1 MEIHHPEKMKQ
12 KRKKGERSF
21 VPHTIQGT
29 ILMAFTIISFVLLM
43 ILGLVLYQLFARRM
57 RTSSVESTEQIVQQS
72 VTNLE
77 DYLAN
82 MRRISDAVY
91 YNVIK
96 NADLSTDSID
106 REMDLIYE
114 AHLEHLV
121 SMALFTADGRLISAS
136 PIATTKENLD
146 VTTQSWFTEA
156 LRKTDNLHFST
167 PHVENLFLDPACRYR
182 WVISLSRAVEIYENG
197 TPTMGVLLVDM
208 NYSTIERMME
218 RINQDSSGQ
227 YIYLTDSSG
236 SLIYHPKQ
244 MQINYG
250 ILTENNINEAHYQ
263 DGHHQ
268 ELYLGARRQV
278 LLNSVSYTGWKMI
291 AVIPASAY
299 GVDAASLR
307 FVVILL
313 VSISLLVMIFV
324 NQIVSRQ
331 ISLPLN
337 RLNRSIKRMEGGDV
351 VPEDIYVGGSEE
363 VEHLGRT
370 LRSSMT
376 RINQLMDDI
385 VIEQEEKRKSE
396 MDALQSQINPHFLY
410 NTLDSIVWMIEG
422 EHNKDAVFMVTQL
435 ASLFRI
441 SLSRGKNIIP
451 IAQELRHAENYMNI
465 QKVRYKNNFSVVFDI
480 DEKIRDYLSVKLII
494 QPILE
499 NAIYYGVGDMDPDD
513 DAEIRIRGW
522 LVPDGEVT
530 EGEACM
536 NTDEAAP
543 GAVSMTAAGEARQ
556 PDPAEANAGGRAH
569 RQMIQAMSVGDIY
582 IAVSDNGYGMPPEVC
597 ENLLKDDEESRKRVP
612 KHGSG
617 VGLVNV
623 HNRIRIRF
631 GEQYG
636 LMAVSEPD
644 EGTTITIHL
653 PAIPD
658 TPENQ
663 KLLESGHYR
672 TAASDRKTSDMKT
685 ARAASVDPQDAAA
698 TRSDVKRSDVK
709 CSDVKRSDVK
719 CSDVKRS
726 DVKRSDVK
734 RSDVERSNVK
744 RSDMADARVDDADR
758 TEGGNQHV

>member
-1 MEIHHPEKMKQ
+1 MEKQHPAETKQ
-12 KRKKGERSF
+12 NRKKGKRSYL
-21 VPHTIQGT
+21 PHTIQGT

-72 VTNLE
+72 VINLE

-167 PHVENLFLDPACRYR
+167 PHVENLFLDPAYRYR

-208 NYSTIERMME
+208 NYSTIDRMME

-422 EHNKDAVFMVTQL
+422 EHNRDAVFMVTQL

-480 DEKIRDYLSVKLII
+480 DENIRNYLSVKLII

-513 DAEIRIRGW
+513 GAEIRIRGW
-522 LVPDGEVT
+522 LIPDAEKEKAGE
-530 EGEACM
+530 G
-536 NTDEAAP
+536 DEAH
-543 GAVSMTAAGEARQ
+543 GQTYDAASGPVAARTARQ
-556 PDPAEANAGGRAH
+556 PDPAEANAGDRAH

-597 ENLLKDDEESRKRVP
+597 ENLLKDDEESRQRVP

-631 GEQYG
+631 GAQYG
-636 LMAVSEPD
+636 LMAASEPD

-672 TAASDRKTSDMKT
+672 TAVLDRKTVDMKT
-685 ARAASVDPQDAAA
+685 ESAGNVDTEDAAA
-698 TRSDVKRSDVK
+698 TRSDVQRSDIADVLVK
-709 CSDVKRSDVK
+709 
-719 CSDVKRS
+719 
-726 DVKRSDVK
+726 
-734 RSDVERSNVK
+734 
-744 RSDMADARVDDADR
+744 DAGR

>member
-1 MEIHHPEKMKQ
+1 MEKQHPAETKQ
-12 KRKKGERSF
+12 NRKKGKRSYL
-21 VPHTIQGT
+21 PHTIQGT

-72 VTNLE
+72 VINLE

-121 SMALFTADGRLISAS
+121 SMALFTADGRLISSS

-167 PHVENLFLDPACRYR
+167 PHVENLFLDPAYRYR

-208 NYSTIERMME
+208 NYSTIDRMME

-268 ELYLGARRQV
+268 ELYLGTRRQV

-451 IAQELRHAENYMNI
+451 LAQELKHAENYMNI

-480 DEKIRDYLSVKLII
+480 DENIRDYLSVKLII

-513 DAEIRIRGW
+513 GAEIRIRGW
-522 LVPDGEVT
+522 LIPDTENEKSGE
-530 EGEACM
+530 G
-536 NTDEAAP
+536 DAAHGQTYDVASGP
-543 GAVSMTAAGEARQ
+543 VAARTARQ
-556 PDPAEANAGGRAH
+556 PDPTEANAGDRAH

-597 ENLLKDDEESRKRVP
+597 ENLLKDDEESRQRVP

-631 GEQYG
+631 GAQYG
-636 LMAVSEPD
+636 LMAASEPD

-672 TAASDRKTSDMKT
+672 TAVSDRKTADVKT
-685 ARAASVDPQDAAA
+685 ASAGNADTEDAAA
-698 TRSDVKRSDVK
+698 TRSDVQSSDIT
-709 CSDVKRSDVK
+709 DVL
-719 CSDVKRS
+719 
-726 DVKRSDVK
+726 
-734 RSDVERSNVK
+734 VE
-744 RSDMADARVDDADR
+744 DAGR
-758 TEGGNQHV
+758 TEGGKQHA

>member
-1 MEIHHPEKMKQ
+1 MEKQHPAETKQ
-12 KRKKGERSF
+12 NRKKGKQSDL
-21 VPHTIQGT
+21 PHTIQGT

-72 VTNLE
+72 VINLE

-167 PHVENLFLDPACRYR
+167 PHVENLFLDPAYRYR

-208 NYSTIERMME
+208 NYSTIDRMME

-422 EHNKDAVFMVTQL
+422 EHNRDAVFMVTQL

-451 IAQELRHAENYMNI
+451 LAQELKHAENYMNI

-480 DEKIRDYLSVKLII
+480 DENIRDYLSVKLII

-513 DAEIRIRGW
+513 GAEIRIRGW
-522 LVPDGEVT
+522 LIPDTEKEKAGEGGAAH
-530 EGEACM
+530 GE
-536 NTDEAAP
+536 TYDAAP
-543 GAVSMTAAGEARQ
+543 GQVAARTARQ
-556 PDPAEANAGGRAH
+556 PDPAEANAGDRAH

-597 ENLLKDDEESRKRVP
+597 ENLLKDDEESRQRVP

-631 GEQYG
+631 GAQYG
-636 LMAVSEPD
+636 LMAASEPD

-672 TAASDRKTSDMKT
+672 TAVSDRKTVDVKT
-685 ARAASVDPQDAAA
+685 ASAGNADTEDAAA
-698 TRSDVKRSDVK
+698 TRSDVQRSDIT
-709 CSDVKRSDVK
+709 DVLA
-719 CSDVKRS
+719 
-726 DVKRSDVK
+726 
-734 RSDVERSNVK
+734 E
-744 RSDMADARVDDADR
+744 DAGR

>member
-1 MEIHHPEKMKQ
+1 MEKQHPAETKQ
-12 KRKKGERSF
+12 NRKKGKRSYL
-21 VPHTIQGT
+21 PHTIQGT

-72 VTNLE
+72 VINLE

-121 SMALFTADGRLISAS
+121 SMALFTADGRLISSS

-167 PHVENLFLDPACRYR
+167 PHVENLFLDPAYRYR

-208 NYSTIERMME
+208 NYSTIDRMME

-268 ELYLGARRQV
+268 ELYLGTRRQV

-307 FVVILL
+307 YVVILL

-451 IAQELRHAENYMNI
+451 LAQELKHAENYMNI

-480 DEKIRDYLSVKLII
+480 DENIRDYLSVKLII

-513 DAEIRIRGW
+513 GAEIRIRGW
-522 LVPDGEVT
+522 LIPDTENEKSGE
-530 EGEACM
+530 G
-536 NTDEAAP
+536 DAAH
-543 GAVSMTAAGEARQ
+543 GQTYDAASGPVAARTARQ
-556 PDPAEANAGGRAH
+556 PDPTEANAGDRAH

-597 ENLLKDDEESRKRVP
+597 ENLLKDDEESRQRVP

-631 GEQYG
+631 GAQYG
-636 LMAVSEPD
+636 LMAASEPD

-672 TAASDRKTSDMKT
+672 TAVSDRKTADVKT
-685 ARAASVDPQDAAA
+685 ASAGNADTEDAAA
-698 TRSDVKRSDVK
+698 TRSDVQSSDIT
-709 CSDVKRSDVK
+709 DVL
-719 CSDVKRS
+719 
-726 DVKRSDVK
+726 
-734 RSDVERSNVK
+734 VE
-744 RSDMADARVDDADR
+744 DAGR
-758 TEGGNQHV
+758 TEGGKQHA

>member
-1 MEIHHPEKMKQ
+1 MEKQHPAETKQ
-12 KRKKGERSF
+12 NRKKGKRSYL
-21 VPHTIQGT
+21 PHTIQGT

-72 VTNLE
+72 VINLE

-121 SMALFTADGRLISAS
+121 SMALFTADGRLISSS

-167 PHVENLFLDPACRYR
+167 PHVENLFLDPAYRYR

-208 NYSTIERMME
+208 NYSTIDRMME

-268 ELYLGARRQV
+268 ELYLGTRRQV

-451 IAQELRHAENYMNI
+451 LAQELKHAENYMNI

-480 DEKIRDYLSVKLII
+480 DENIRDYLSVKLII

-513 DAEIRIRGW
+513 GAEIRIRGW
-522 LVPDGEVT
+522 LIPDTENEKSGE
-530 EGEACM
+530 G
-536 NTDEAAP
+536 DAAH
-543 GAVSMTAAGEARQ
+543 GQTYDAASGPVAARTARQ
-556 PDPAEANAGGRAH
+556 PDPTEANAGDRAH

-597 ENLLKDDEESRKRVP
+597 ENLLKDDEESRQRVP

-631 GEQYG
+631 GAQYG
-636 LMAVSEPD
+636 LMAASEPD

-672 TAASDRKTSDMKT
+672 TAVSDRKTADVKT
-685 ARAASVDPQDAAA
+685 ASAGNADTEDAAA
-698 TRSDVKRSDVK
+698 TRSDVQSSDIT
-709 CSDVKRSDVK
+709 DVL
-719 CSDVKRS
+719 
-726 DVKRSDVK
+726 
-734 RSDVERSNVK
+734 VE
-744 RSDMADARVDDADR
+744 DAGR
-758 TEGGNQHV
+758 TEGGKQHA

>member
-1 MEIHHPEKMKQ
+1 MEKQHPAETKQ
-12 KRKKGERSF
+12 NRKKGKRSYL
-21 VPHTIQGT
+21 PHTIQGT

-72 VTNLE
+72 VINLE

-121 SMALFTADGRLISAS
+121 SMALFTADGRLISSS
-136 PIATTKENLD
+136 PIATTKEKLD

-167 PHVENLFLDPACRYR
+167 PHVENLFLDPAYRYR

-208 NYSTIERMME
+208 NYSTIDRMME

-268 ELYLGARRQV
+268 ELYLGTRRQV

-451 IAQELRHAENYMNI
+451 LAQELKHAENYMNI

-480 DEKIRDYLSVKLII
+480 DENIRDYLSVKLII

-513 DAEIRIRGW
+513 GAEIRIRGW
-522 LVPDGEVT
+522 LIPDTENEKSGE
-530 EGEACM
+530 G
-536 NTDEAAP
+536 DAAH
-543 GAVSMTAAGEARQ
+543 GQTYDAASGPVAARTARQ
-556 PDPAEANAGGRAH
+556 PDPTEANAGDRAH

-597 ENLLKDDEESRKRVP
+597 ENLLKDDEESRQRVP

-631 GEQYG
+631 GAQYG
-636 LMAVSEPD
+636 LMAASEPD

-672 TAASDRKTSDMKT
+672 TAVSDRKTADVKT
-685 ARAASVDPQDAAA
+685 ASAGNADTEDAAA
-698 TRSDVKRSDVK
+698 TRSDVQSSDIT
-709 CSDVKRSDVK
+709 DVL
-719 CSDVKRS
+719 
-726 DVKRSDVK
+726 
-734 RSDVERSNVK
+734 VE
-744 RSDMADARVDDADR
+744 DAGR
-758 TEGGNQHV
+758 TEGGKQHA

>member
-1 MEIHHPEKMKQ
+1 MEKQHPAETKQ
-12 KRKKGERSF
+12 NRKKGKRSYL
-21 VPHTIQGT
+21 PHTIQGT

-72 VTNLE
+72 VINLE

-96 NADLSTDSID
+96 NADISTDSID

-167 PHVENLFLDPACRYR
+167 PHVENLFLDPAYRYR

-208 NYSTIERMME
+208 NYSTIDRMME

-422 EHNKDAVFMVTQL
+422 EHNRDAVFMVTQL

-451 IAQELRHAENYMNI
+451 LAQELKHAENYMNI

-480 DEKIRDYLSVKLII
+480 DENIRDYLSVKLII

-513 DAEIRIRGW
+513 GAEIRIRGW
-522 LVPDGEVT
+522 LIPDT
-530 EGEACM
+530 ENEK
-536 NTDEAAP
+536 
-543 GAVSMTAAGEARQ
+543 AGEGGAAHGQTYDAASGPVAARTARQ
-556 PDPAEANAGGRAH
+556 PDQAEANAGDRAH

-597 ENLLKDDEESRKRVP
+597 ENLLKDDEESRQRVP

-631 GEQYG
+631 GAQYG
-636 LMAVSEPD
+636 LMAASEPD

-672 TAASDRKTSDMKT
+672 TAVSDRKTEDMKT
-685 ARAASVDPQDAAA
+685 ASAGNADTEDATA
-698 TRSDVKRSDVK
+698 TRSDVQRSDLADVLVK
-709 CSDVKRSDVK
+709 
-719 CSDVKRS
+719 
-726 DVKRSDVK
+726 
-734 RSDVERSNVK
+734 
-744 RSDMADARVDDADR
+744 DAGR

>member
-1 MEIHHPEKMKQ
+1 MEIHHPEETKQ
-12 KRKKGERSF
+12 KRKKGKRSYL
-21 VPHTIQGT
+21 PHTIQGT

-72 VTNLE
+72 VINLE

-167 PHVENLFLDPACRYR
+167 PHVENLFLDPAYRYR

-208 NYSTIERMME
+208 NYSTIDRMME

-299 GVDAASLR
+299 GVDASSLR

-376 RINQLMDDI
+376 RINQLMEDI
-385 VIEQEEKRKSE
+385 VVEQEEKRKSE

-451 IAQELRHAENYMNI
+451 LAQELKHAENYMNI

-480 DEKIRDYLSVKLII
+480 DENIRDYLSVKLII

-522 LVPDGEVT
+522 LIPDTEKEKTGE
-530 EGEACM
+530 GG
-536 NTDEAAP
+536 AAH
-543 GAVSMTAAGEARQ
+543 GQTY
-556 PDPAEANAGGRAH
+556 DPAEANAGDRAH

-631 GEQYG
+631 GAQYG
-636 LMAVSEPD
+636 LMAASEPD

-663 KLLESGHYR
+663 KLLESGHY
-672 TAASDRKTSDMKT
+672 TAASADRKASDATASDGMDTSVKD
-685 ARAASVDPQDAAA
+685 
-698 TRSDVKRSDVK
+698 SDRK
-709 CSDVKRSDVK
+709 
-719 CSDVKRS
+719 
-726 DVKRSDVK
+726 
-734 RSDVERSNVK
+734 
-744 RSDMADARVDDADR
+744 
-758 TEGGNQHV
+758 EGGHQHV

>member
-1 MEIHHPEKMKQ
+1 MEKQHPAETKQ
-12 KRKKGERSF
+12 NRKKGKRSYL
-21 VPHTIQGT
+21 PHTIQGT

-72 VTNLE
+72 VINLE

-121 SMALFTADGRLISAS
+121 SMALFTADGRLISSS

-167 PHVENLFLDPACRYR
+167 PHVENLFLDPAYRYR

-208 NYSTIERMME
+208 NYSTIDRMME

-268 ELYLGARRQV
+268 ELYLGTRRQV

-451 IAQELRHAENYMNI
+451 LAQELKHAENYMNI

-480 DEKIRDYLSVKLII
+480 DENIRDYLSVKLII

-513 DAEIRIRGW
+513 GAEIRIRGW
-522 LVPDGEVT
+522 LIPDTENEKSGE
-530 EGEACM
+530 G
-536 NTDEAAP
+536 DAAH
-543 GAVSMTAAGEARQ
+543 GQTYDAASGPVAARTARQ
-556 PDPAEANAGGRAH
+556 PDPAEANAGDRAH

-597 ENLLKDDEESRKRVP
+597 ENLLKDDEESRQRVP

-631 GEQYG
+631 GAQYG
-636 LMAVSEPD
+636 LMAASEPD

-672 TAASDRKTSDMKT
+672 TAVSDRKTADVKT
-685 ARAASVDPQDAAA
+685 ASAGNADTEDAAA
-698 TRSDVKRSDVK
+698 TRSDVQSSDIT
-709 CSDVKRSDVK
+709 DVL
-719 CSDVKRS
+719 
-726 DVKRSDVK
+726 
-734 RSDVERSNVK
+734 VE
-744 RSDMADARVDDADR
+744 DAGR
-758 TEGGNQHV
+758 TEGGKQHA

>member
-1 MEIHHPEKMKQ
+1 MEKQHPVETKQ
-12 KRKKGERSF
+12 NRKKGKRSYL
-21 VPHTIQGT
+21 PHTIQGT

-72 VTNLE
+72 VINLE

-167 PHVENLFLDPACRYR
+167 PHVENLFLDPAYRYR

-208 NYSTIERMME
+208 NYSTIDRMME

-451 IAQELRHAENYMNI
+451 LAQELKHAENYMNI

-480 DEKIRDYLSVKLII
+480 DENIRDYLSVKLII

-513 DAEIRIRGW
+513 GAEIRIRGW
-522 LVPDGEVT
+522 LIPDTENEKSGE
-530 EGEACM
+530 GG
-536 NTDEAAP
+536 AAH
-543 GAVSMTAAGEARQ
+543 GQTYDTASGPVAALTARQ
-556 PDPAEANAGGRAH
+556 PDPAEANAGDRAH

-597 ENLLKDDEESRKRVP
+597 ENLLKDDEESRQRVP

-631 GEQYG
+631 GAQYG
-636 LMAVSEPD
+636 LMAASEPD

-672 TAASDRKTSDMKT
+672 TAVSDRKIVDVKT
-685 ARAASVDPQDAAA
+685 ASAGNADTEDAAA
-698 TRSDVKRSDVK
+698 TRSDEQSSDIA
-709 CSDVKRSDVK
+709 DVL
-719 CSDVKRS
+719 
-726 DVKRSDVK
+726 
-734 RSDVERSNVK
+734 VE
-744 RSDMADARVDDADR
+744 DAGR
-758 TEGGNQHV
+758 TEGGKQHA

>member
-1 MEIHHPEKMKQ
+1 MK
-12 KRKKGERSF
+12 KIRKQAKRSF
-21 VPHTIQGT
+21 LPHTIQGT

-72 VTNLE
+72 VINLE

-167 PHVENLFLDPACRYR
+167 PHVENLFLDPAYRYR

-208 NYSTIERMME
+208 NYSTIDRMME

-299 GVDAASLR
+299 GVDASSLR

-376 RINQLMDDI
+376 RINQLMEDI
-385 VIEQEEKRKSE
+385 VVEQEEKRKSE

-451 IAQELRHAENYMNI
+451 LAQELKHAENYMNI

-480 DEKIRDYLSVKLII
+480 DENIRDYLSVKLII

-522 LVPDGEVT
+522 LIPDGAAEKGT
-530 EGEACM
+530 
-536 NTDEAAP
+536 AAP
-543 GAVSMTAAGEARQ
+543 AVVAEHAQPEAVRTADSGKDWRPE
-556 PDPAEANAGGRAH
+556 PAEANAGGRAH

-631 GEQYG
+631 GAQYG
-636 LMAVSEPD
+636 LMAASEPD

-663 KLLESGHYR
+663 KLLESGHY
-672 TAASDRKTSDMKT
+672 TAAASESQASDK
-685 ARAASVDPQDAAA
+685 Q
-698 TRSDVKRSDVK
+698 
-709 CSDVKRSDVK
+709 
-719 CSDVKRS
+719 
-726 DVKRSDVK
+726 
-734 RSDVERSNVK
+734 
-744 RSDMADARVDDADR
+744 DADR
-758 TEGGNQHV
+758 KNAGRSDSDSGESSVKGADEKEGGNQHV

>member
-1 MEIHHPEKMKQ
+1 MEKQHPAETKQ
-12 KRKKGERSF
+12 NRKKGKRSYL
-21 VPHTIQGT
+21 PHTIQGT

-72 VTNLE
+72 VINLE

-167 PHVENLFLDPACRYR
+167 PHVENLFLDPAYRYR

-208 NYSTIERMME
+208 NYSTIDRMME

-422 EHNKDAVFMVTQL
+422 EHNRDAVFMVTQL

-480 DEKIRDYLSVKLII
+480 DENIRDYLSVKLII

-513 DAEIRIRGW
+513 GAEIRIRGW
-522 LVPDGEVT
+522 LISDT
-530 EGEACM
+530 EKEK
-536 NTDEAAP
+536 
-543 GAVSMTAAGEARQ
+543 AGEGGAAHGQTYDAASGPVAARTARQ
-556 PDPAEANAGGRAH
+556 PDPAEANAGDRAH
-569 RQMIQAMSVGDIY
+569 RQRIQAMSVGDIY

-597 ENLLKDDEESRKRVP
+597 ENLLKDDEESRQRVP

-631 GEQYG
+631 GAQYG
-636 LMAVSEPD
+636 LMAASEPD

-672 TAASDRKTSDMKT
+672 TAVSDRKTVDMKT
-685 ARAASVDPQDAAA
+685 ESAGNVDTEDAAA
-698 TRSDVKRSDVK
+698 TRSDVQRSDIADVLVK
-709 CSDVKRSDVK
+709 
-719 CSDVKRS
+719 
-726 DVKRSDVK
+726 
-734 RSDVERSNVK
+734 
-744 RSDMADARVDDADR
+744 DAGR

>member
-1 MEIHHPEKMKQ
+1 MEKQHPAETKQ
-12 KRKKGERSF
+12 NRKKGKQSYL
-21 VPHTIQGT
+21 PHTIQGT

-72 VTNLE
+72 VINLE

-167 PHVENLFLDPACRYR
+167 PHVENLFLDPAYRYR

-208 NYSTIERMME
+208 NYSTIDRMME

-451 IAQELRHAENYMNI
+451 LAQELKHAENYMNI

-480 DEKIRDYLSVKLII
+480 DENIRDYLSVKLII

-513 DAEIRIRGW
+513 GAEIRIRGW
-522 LVPDGEVT
+522 LIPNAEREKAGEG
-530 EGEACM
+530 GEAHGQ
-536 NTDEAAP
+536 TYDAASGP
-543 GAVSMTAAGEARQ
+543 VAARTARQ
-556 PDPAEANAGGRAH
+556 PDPAEANAGDRAH

-597 ENLLKDDEESRKRVP
+597 ENLLKDDEESRQRVP

-631 GEQYG
+631 GAQYG
-636 LMAVSEPD
+636 LMAASEPD

-672 TAASDRKTSDMKT
+672 TAVSDRKTEDMKT
-685 ARAASVDPQDAAA
+685 ASAGNADTEDATA
-698 TRSDVKRSDVK
+698 TRSDVQRSDLADVLVK
-709 CSDVKRSDVK
+709 
-719 CSDVKRS
+719 
-726 DVKRSDVK
+726 
-734 RSDVERSNVK
+734 
-744 RSDMADARVDDADR
+744 DAGR

>member
-1 MEIHHPEKMKQ
+1 MEKQHPAETKQ
-12 KRKKGERSF
+12 NRKKGKRSYL
-21 VPHTIQGT
+21 PHTIQGT

-72 VTNLE
+72 VINLE

-167 PHVENLFLDPACRYR
+167 PHVENLFLDPAYRYR

-208 NYSTIERMME
+208 NYSTIDRMME

-268 ELYLGARRQV
+268 ELYLGTRRQV

-396 MDALQSQINPHFLY
+396 MDALQSQINPHFLD

-422 EHNKDAVFMVTQL
+422 EHNRDAVFMVTQL

-451 IAQELRHAENYMNI
+451 LAQELKHAENYMNI

-480 DEKIRDYLSVKLII
+480 DENIRDYLSVKLII

-513 DAEIRIRGW
+513 GAEIRIRGW
-522 LVPDGEVT
+522 MIPDTENEKSGE
-530 EGEACM
+530 G
-536 NTDEAAP
+536 DAAH
-543 GAVSMTAAGEARQ
+543 GQTYDAASGPVAARTARQ
-556 PDPAEANAGGRAH
+556 PDPAEANAGDRAH

-597 ENLLKDDEESRKRVP
+597 ENLLKDDEESRQRVP

-631 GEQYG
+631 GAQYG
-636 LMAVSEPD
+636 LMAASEPD

-672 TAASDRKTSDMKT
+672 TAVSDRKTADVKT
-685 ARAASVDPQDAAA
+685 ASAGNADTEDAAA
-698 TRSDVKRSDVK
+698 TRSDVQSSDIT
-709 CSDVKRSDVK
+709 DVL
-719 CSDVKRS
+719 
-726 DVKRSDVK
+726 
-734 RSDVERSNVK
+734 VE
-744 RSDMADARVDDADR
+744 DAGR
-758 TEGGNQHV
+758 TEGGKQHA

>member
-1 MEIHHPEKMKQ
+1 MEKQHPAETKQ
-12 KRKKGERSF
+12 NRKKGKRSYL
-21 VPHTIQGT
+21 PHTIQGT

-72 VTNLE
+72 VINLE

-121 SMALFTADGRLISAS
+121 SMALFTADGRLISSS

-167 PHVENLFLDPACRYR
+167 PHVENLFLDPAYRYR

-208 NYSTIERMME
+208 NYSTIDRMME

-268 ELYLGARRQV
+268 ELYLGTRRQV

-451 IAQELRHAENYMNI
+451 LAQELKHAENYMNI

-480 DEKIRDYLSVKLII
+480 DENIRDYLSVKLII

-513 DAEIRIRGW
+513 GAEIRIRGW
-522 LVPDGEVT
+522 LIPDTENEKSGE
-530 EGEACM
+530 G
-536 NTDEAAP
+536 DAAH
-543 GAVSMTAAGEARQ
+543 GQTYDAASGPVAARTARQ
-556 PDPAEANAGGRAH
+556 PDPTEANAGDRAH

-597 ENLLKDDEESRKRVP
+597 ENLLKDDEESRQRVP

-631 GEQYG
+631 GAQYG

-672 TAASDRKTSDMKT
+672 TAVSDRKTADVKT
-685 ARAASVDPQDAAA
+685 ASAGNADTEDAAA
-698 TRSDVKRSDVK
+698 TRSDVQSSDIT
-709 CSDVKRSDVK
+709 DVL
-719 CSDVKRS
+719 
-726 DVKRSDVK
+726 
-734 RSDVERSNVK
+734 VE
-744 RSDMADARVDDADR
+744 DAGR
-758 TEGGNQHV
+758 TEGGKQHA

>member
-1 MEIHHPEKMKQ
+1 MEIHHPEETKQ
-12 KRKKGERSF
+12 KRKKAKRSF
-21 VPHTIQGT
+21 LPHTIQGT

-72 VTNLE
+72 VVNLE

-136 PIATTKENLD
+136 PIATLKENLD

-208 NYSTIERMME
+208 NYSTIDRMME

-250 ILTENNINEAHYQ
+250 ILTENNIIEAHYQ

-299 GVDAASLR
+299 GVDGESLR

-313 VSISLLVMIFV
+313 VSIALLVMIFV

-351 VPEDIYVGGSEE
+351 VPADIYVGGSEE

-385 VIEQEEKRKSE
+385 VVEQEEKRKSE

-480 DEKIRDYLSVKLII
+480 DENIRDYLSVKLII

-522 LVPDGEVT
+522 LI
-530 EGEACM
+530 
-536 NTDEAAP
+536 
-543 GAVSMTAAGEARQ
+543 
-556 PDPAEANAGGRAH
+556 PAEANAGGRAH

-631 GEQYG
+631 GAQYG

-663 KLLESGHYR
+663 KLLESGHY
-672 TAASDRKTSDMKT
+672 M
-685 ARAASVDPQDAAA
+685 AASVEGKA
-698 TRSDVKRSDVK
+698 SDVKQADMKHADSMDAGRKYTDRKVSDATAPNGMDTSVK
-709 CSDVKRSDVK
+709 DSDR
-719 CSDVKRS
+719 R
-726 DVKRSDVK
+726 
-734 RSDVERSNVK
+734 
-744 RSDMADARVDDADR
+744 
-758 TEGGNQHV
+758 EGGNQHV

>member
-1 MEIHHPEKMKQ
+1 MEKQHPAETKEN
-12 KRKKGERSF
+12 RKKGKQSYL
-21 VPHTIQGT
+21 PHTIQGT

-72 VTNLE
+72 VINLE

-167 PHVENLFLDPACRYR
+167 PHVENLFLDPAYRYR

-208 NYSTIERMME
+208 NYSTIDRMME

-422 EHNKDAVFMVTQL
+422 EHNRDAVFMVTQL

-451 IAQELRHAENYMNI
+451 LAQELKHAENYMNI

-480 DEKIRDYLSVKLII
+480 DENIRDYLSVKLII

-513 DAEIRIRGW
+513 GAEIRIRGW
-522 LVPDGEVT
+522 LIPDTEKEKAGEGGAAH
-530 EGEACM
+530 GE
-536 NTDEAAP
+536 TYDAAP
-543 GAVSMTAAGEARQ
+543 GQVAARTARQ
-556 PDPAEANAGGRAH
+556 PDPAEANAGDRAH

-597 ENLLKDDEESRKRVP
+597 ENLLKDDEESRQRVP

-631 GEQYG
+631 GAQYG
-636 LMAVSEPD
+636 LMAASEPD

-672 TAASDRKTSDMKT
+672 NAASDRKASEMKT
-685 ARAASVDPQDAAA
+685 ASAGRADPEDAAA
-698 TRSDVKRSDVK
+698 TRSDVQRSDIA
-709 CSDVKRSDVK
+709 DVL
-719 CSDVKRS
+719 
-726 DVKRSDVK
+726 
-734 RSDVERSNVK
+734 VE
-744 RSDMADARVDDADR
+744 DAGR

>member
-1 MEIHHPEKMKQ
+1 MEKQHPAETKQ
-12 KRKKGERSF
+12 NRKKGKRSYL
-21 VPHTIQGT
+21 PHTIQGT

-72 VTNLE
+72 VINLE

-121 SMALFTADGRLISAS
+121 SMALFTADGRLISSS

-167 PHVENLFLDPACRYR
+167 PHVENLFLDPAYRYR

-208 NYSTIERMME
+208 NYSTIDRMME

-268 ELYLGARRQV
+268 ELYLGTRRQV

-422 EHNKDAVFMVTQL
+422 EHNRDAVFMVTQL

-451 IAQELRHAENYMNI
+451 LAQELKHAENYMNI

-480 DEKIRDYLSVKLII
+480 DENIRDYLSVKLII

-513 DAEIRIRGW
+513 GAEIRIRGW
-522 LVPDGEVT
+522 LIPDTENEKSGE
-530 EGEACM
+530 G
-536 NTDEAAP
+536 DAAH
-543 GAVSMTAAGEARQ
+543 GQTYDAASGPVAARTARQ
-556 PDPAEANAGGRAH
+556 PDPAEANAGDRAH

-597 ENLLKDDEESRKRVP
+597 ENLLKDDEESRQRVP

-631 GEQYG
+631 GAQYG
-636 LMAVSEPD
+636 LMAASEPD

-672 TAASDRKTSDMKT
+672 TAVSDRKTADVKT
-685 ARAASVDPQDAAA
+685 ASAGNADTEDAAA
-698 TRSDVKRSDVK
+698 TRSDVQSSDIT
-709 CSDVKRSDVK
+709 DVL
-719 CSDVKRS
+719 
-726 DVKRSDVK
+726 
-734 RSDVERSNVK
+734 VE
-744 RSDMADARVDDADR
+744 DAGR
-758 TEGGNQHV
+758 TEGGKQHA

>member
-726 DVKRSDVK
+726 DVKRSDVE
-734 RSDVERSNVK
+734 RSDVK

>member
-1 MEIHHPEKMKQ
+1 MK
-12 KRKKGERSF
+12 KIRKQAKRSF
-21 VPHTIQGT
+21 LPHTIQGT

-72 VTNLE
+72 VINLE

-167 PHVENLFLDPACRYR
+167 PHVENLFLDPAYRYR

-208 NYSTIERMME
+208 NYSTIDRMME

-299 GVDAASLR
+299 GVDASSLR

-376 RINQLMDDI
+376 RINQLMEDI
-385 VIEQEEKRKSE
+385 VVEQEEKRKSE

-451 IAQELRHAENYMNI
+451 LAQELKHAENYMNI

-480 DEKIRDYLSVKLII
+480 DENIRDYLSVKLII

-522 LVPDGEVT
+522 LIPDTEKEKTGE
-530 EGEACM
+530 G
-536 NTDEAAP
+536 
-543 GAVSMTAAGEARQ
+543 GAT
-556 PDPAEANAGGRAH
+556 H

-631 GEQYG
+631 GAQYG

-663 KLLESGHYR
+663 KLLESGHY
-672 TAASDRKTSDMKT
+672 TAASADRKASDGMDM
-685 ARAASVDPQDAAA
+685 SVKD
-698 TRSDVKRSDVK
+698 SDRK
-709 CSDVKRSDVK
+709 
-719 CSDVKRS
+719 
-726 DVKRSDVK
+726 
-734 RSDVERSNVK
+734 
-744 RSDMADARVDDADR
+744 
-758 TEGGNQHV
+758 EGGHQHV

>member
-1 MEIHHPEKMKQ
+1 MQIEQPSKKQSLAEKAVKNP
-12 KRKKGERSF
+12 F
-21 VPHTIQGT
+21 PHTIQGT
-29 ILMAFTIISFVLLM
+29 ILMAFTIVSFFLLM

-72 VTNLE
+72 VVNLE

-96 NADLSTDSID
+96 NADLGTDSID

-114 AHLEHLV
+114 AHLDNLV
-121 SMALFTADGRLISAS
+121 SMALFTADGQLISAS

-167 PHVENLFLDPACRYR
+167 PHVENLFLDPAYRYR

-236 SLIYHPKQ
+236 SIIYHPKQ

-250 ILTENNINEAHYQ
+250 ILKENNISEAHYQ
-263 DGHHQ
+263 DGLHTESYQ
-268 ELYLGARRQV
+268 NARRQV
-278 LLNSVSYTGWKMI
+278 FMNSVSYTGWKMI

-307 FVVILL
+307 FLVIML
-313 VSISLLVMIFV
+313 VSVALLIMLFV

-337 RLNRSIKRMEGGDV
+337 RLNRSIQRMEDGDV

-370 LRSSMT
+370 LRSSMR
-376 RINQLMDDI
+376 RISQLMADI
-385 VIEQEEKRKSE
+385 VVEQEEKRKSE

-451 IAQELRHAENYMNI
+451 IGQELRHAENYMNI
-465 QKVRYKNNFSVVFDI
+465 QKVRYKNNFSVVFDM
-480 DEKIRDYLSVKLII
+480 DERIRNYLTVKLII

-499 NAIYYGVGDMDPDD
+499 NAIYYGVGDMDPEDGG
-513 DAEIRIRGW
+513 EIHIHAW
-522 LVPDGEVT
+522 MLPEVDS
-530 EGEACM
+530 EAGKS
-536 NTDEAAP
+536 ASA
-543 GAVSMTAAGEARQ
+543 
-556 PDPAEANAGGRAH
+556 
-569 RQMIQAMSVGDIY
+569 GDIY
-582 IAVSDNGYGMPPEVC
+582 IEVRDNGYGMPPEVC
-597 ENLLKDDEESRKRVP
+597 ENLLKDDEEARKRVP

-623 HNRIRIRF
+623 HKRIRLRF
-631 GEQYG
+631 GTQYG
-636 LMAVSEPD
+636 LHVVSEPD
-644 EGTTITIHL
+644 EGTTVTIHL

-663 KLLESGHYR
+663 EMLEHGHYPG
-672 TAASDRKTSDMKT
+672 
-685 ARAASVDPQDAAA
+685 RAAKDP
-698 TRSDVKRSDVK
+698 
-709 CSDVKRSDVK
+709 
-719 CSDVKRS
+719 
-726 DVKRSDVK
+726 
-734 RSDVERSNVK
+734 
-744 RSDMADARVDDADR
+744 
-758 TEGGNQHV
+758 EGGSQKG

>member
-1 MEIHHPEKMKQ
+1 MGDASQNICGRLLTFIKKRNAVQKQEGAVEIHHPEKIKQ
-12 KRKKGERSF
+12 KREKGKRSYL
-21 VPHTIQGT
+21 PHTIQGT

-72 VTNLE
+72 VVNLE

-136 PIATTKENLD
+136 PIATLKEDLD
-146 VTTQSWFTEA
+146 VTTQSWFIEA

-167 PHVENLFLDPACRYR
+167 PHVENLFLDPAYRYR

-208 NYSTIERMME
+208 NYSTIDRMME

-244 MQINYG
+244 MQLNYG

-268 ELYLGARRQV
+268 EVYLGARRQV

-299 GVDAASLR
+299 GVDGESLR

-337 RLNRSIKRMEGGDV
+337 RLNRSIKRMEDGDV

-370 LRSSMT
+370 LRSSMK

-385 VIEQEEKRKSE
+385 VVEQEEKRKSE

-480 DEKIRDYLSVKLII
+480 DENIRNYLSVKLII

-522 LVPDGEVT
+522 LIPDGAAEK
-530 EGEACM
+530 GEACV

-543 GAVSMTAAGEARQ
+543 GAAAEHAQPEAVRTADSGKTRR
-556 PDPAEANAGGRAH
+556 PDPAEANAGSRAH

-631 GEQYG
+631 GAQYG

-663 KLLESGHYR
+663 KLLESGHYS
-672 TAASDRKTSDMKT
+672 AK
-685 ARAASVDPQDAAA
+685 
-698 TRSDVKRSDVK
+698 
-709 CSDVKRSDVK
+709 
-719 CSDVKRS
+719 
-726 DVKRSDVK
+726 
-734 RSDVERSNVK
+734 
-744 RSDMADARVDDADR
+744 
-758 TEGGNQHV
+758 GGNQHV

>member
-1 MEIHHPEKMKQ
+1 MEIHHPEETKQ
-12 KRKKGERSF
+12 KRKKAKRSF
-21 VPHTIQGT
+21 LPHTIQGT

-72 VTNLE
+72 VVNLE

-136 PIATTKENLD
+136 PIATLKENLD

-208 NYSTIERMME
+208 NYSTIDRMME

-268 ELYLGARRQV
+268 ELYLGARRQM

-299 GVDAASLR
+299 GVDGESLR

-313 VSISLLVMIFV
+313 VSIALLVMIFV

-351 VPEDIYVGGSEE
+351 VPADSYVGGSEE

-385 VIEQEEKRKSE
+385 VVEQEEKRKSE

-422 EHNKDAVFMVTQL
+422 EHNRDAVFMVTQL

-480 DEKIRDYLSVKLII
+480 DENIRDYLSVKLII

-522 LVPDGEVT
+522 LIPDGAAEQGT
-530 EGEACM
+530 
-536 NTDEAAP
+536 AAP
-543 GAVSMTAAGEARQ
+543 GTAAEHAQPEAVKTADSGKTQRSEAVSMADAGKIRQ

-597 ENLLKDDEESRKRVP
+597 ENLLKDDEESRKLVP

-631 GEQYG
+631 GAQYG

-663 KLLESGHYR
+663 KLLESGHY
-672 TAASDRKTSDMKT
+672 M
-685 ARAASVDPQDAAA
+685 AASVEGKA
-698 TRSDVKRSDVK
+698 SDVKQADMKHADSMDAGRKYTDRKVSDATAPNGMDTSVK
-709 CSDVKRSDVK
+709 DSDR
-719 CSDVKRS
+719 R
-726 DVKRSDVK
+726 
-734 RSDVERSNVK
+734 
-744 RSDMADARVDDADR
+744 
-758 TEGGNQHV
+758 EGGNQHV

>member
-1 MEIHHPEKMKQ
+1 MQKQEDAVEIHHPKKMKQ
-12 KRKKGERSF
+12 KRKKGERIL

-72 VTNLE
+72 VINLE

-167 PHVENLFLDPACRYR
+167 PHVENLFLDPAYRYR

-208 NYSTIERMME
+208 NYSVIDRMME

-268 ELYLGARRQV
+268 ELYLGTRRQV

-385 VIEQEEKRKSE
+385 VVEQEEKRKSE

-522 LVPDGEVT
+522 LIPYA
-530 EGEACM
+530 EAET
-536 NTDEAAP
+536 N
-543 GAVSMTAAGEARQ
+543 SAAGRALGKAGCAAMETGAAQ
-556 PDPAEANAGGRAH
+556 PDSADTAMKKRLSEAVEVDAGGRAR

-631 GEQYG
+631 GAQYG
-636 LMAVSEPD
+636 LMAASEPD
-644 EGTTITIHL
+644 VGTTITIHL

-672 TAASDRKTSDMKT
+672 TAVSDRKTSDMKS
-685 ARAASVDPQDAAA
+685 ASAGNADSRDAAA
-698 TRSDVKRSDVK
+698 TRLDVKRSDIA
-709 CSDVKRSDVK
+709 DVL
-719 CSDVKRS
+719 
-726 DVKRSDVK
+726 
-734 RSDVERSNVK
+734 
-744 RSDMADARVDDADR
+744 ADDTDR
-758 TEGGNQHV
+758 MEGGNQHV

>member
-1 MEIHHPEKMKQ
+1 MK
-12 KRKKGERSF
+12 KIRKQAKRSF
-21 VPHTIQGT
+21 LPHTIQGT

-72 VTNLE
+72 VINLE

-167 PHVENLFLDPACRYR
+167 PHVENLFLDPAYRYR

-208 NYSTIERMME
+208 NYSTIDRMME

-299 GVDAASLR
+299 GVDASSLR

-376 RINQLMDDI
+376 RINQLMEDI
-385 VIEQEEKRKSE
+385 VVEQEEKRKSE

-422 EHNKDAVFMVTQL
+422 EHNKEAVFMVTQL

-451 IAQELRHAENYMNI
+451 LAQELKHAENYMNI

-480 DEKIRDYLSVKLII
+480 DENIRDYLSVKLII

-522 LVPDGEVT
+522 LIPDGET
-530 EGEACM
+530 EKG
-536 NTDEAAP
+536 TAAP
-543 GAVSMTAAGEARQ
+543 AVVAEHAQPEAVRTADSGKDWRPE
-556 PDPAEANAGGRAH
+556 PAEANAGGRAH

-597 ENLLKDDEESRKRVP
+597 ENLLKDDEESRQRVP

-631 GEQYG
+631 GAQYG
-636 LMAVSEPD
+636 LMAASEPD

-672 TAASDRKTSDMKT
+672 AK
-685 ARAASVDPQDAAA
+685 
-698 TRSDVKRSDVK
+698 
-709 CSDVKRSDVK
+709 
-719 CSDVKRS
+719 
-726 DVKRSDVK
+726 
-734 RSDVERSNVK
+734 
-744 RSDMADARVDDADR
+744 
-758 TEGGNQHV
+758 GGNQHV

>member
-1 MEIHHPEKMKQ
+1 MEKQHPAETKQ
-12 KRKKGERSF
+12 NRKKGKRSYL
-21 VPHTIQGT
+21 PHTIQGT

-72 VTNLE
+72 VINLE

-167 PHVENLFLDPACRYR
+167 PHVENLFLDPAYRYR

-208 NYSTIERMME
+208 NYSTIDRMME

-268 ELYLGARRQV
+268 ELYLGTRRQV

-451 IAQELRHAENYMNI
+451 LAQELKHAENYMNI

-480 DEKIRDYLSVKLII
+480 DENIRDYLSVKLII

-513 DAEIRIRGW
+513 GAEIRIRGW
-522 LVPDGEVT
+522 LIPDTENEKSGE
-530 EGEACM
+530 G
-536 NTDEAAP
+536 DAAN
-543 GAVSMTAAGEARQ
+543 GQTYDAASGPVAARTARQ
-556 PDPAEANAGGRAH
+556 PDPTEANAGDRAH

-597 ENLLKDDEESRKRVP
+597 ENLLKDDEESRQRVP

-631 GEQYG
+631 GAQYG
-636 LMAVSEPD
+636 LMAASEPD

-672 TAASDRKTSDMKT
+672 TAVSDRKTADVKT
-685 ARAASVDPQDAAA
+685 ASAGNADTEDAAA
-698 TRSDVKRSDVK
+698 TRSDVQSSDIT
-709 CSDVKRSDVK
+709 DVL
-719 CSDVKRS
+719 
-726 DVKRSDVK
+726 
-734 RSDVERSNVK
+734 VE
-744 RSDMADARVDDADR
+744 DAGR
-758 TEGGNQHV
+758 TEGGKQHA

>member
-1 MEIHHPEKMKQ
+1 MEIHHPEETKQ
-12 KRKKGERSF
+12 KRKKAKRSF
-21 VPHTIQGT
+21 LPHTIQGT

-72 VTNLE
+72 VVNLE

-136 PIATTKENLD
+136 PIATLKENLD

-208 NYSTIERMME
+208 NYSTIDRMME

-299 GVDAASLR
+299 GVDGESLR

-313 VSISLLVMIFV
+313 VSIALLVMIFV

-351 VPEDIYVGGSEE
+351 VPADIYVGGSEE

-385 VIEQEEKRKSE
+385 VVEQEEKRKSE

-480 DEKIRDYLSVKLII
+480 DENIRDYLSVKLII

-522 LVPDGEVT
+522 LI
-530 EGEACM
+530 
-536 NTDEAAP
+536 
-543 GAVSMTAAGEARQ
+543 
-556 PDPAEANAGGRAH
+556 PAEANAGGRAH

-631 GEQYG
+631 GAQYG

-663 KLLESGHYR
+663 KLLESGHY
-672 TAASDRKTSDMKT
+672 M
-685 ARAASVDPQDAAA
+685 AASVEGKA
-698 TRSDVKRSDVK
+698 SDVKQADMKHADSMDAGRKYTDRKVSDATAPNGMDTSVK
-709 CSDVKRSDVK
+709 DSDR
-719 CSDVKRS
+719 R
-726 DVKRSDVK
+726 
-734 RSDVERSNVK
+734 
-744 RSDMADARVDDADR
+744 
-758 TEGGNQHV
+758 EGGNQHV

>member
-1 MEIHHPEKMKQ
+1 MEKKHPAETKEN
-12 KRKKGERSF
+12 RKKGKQSYL
-21 VPHTIQGT
+21 PHTIQGT

-72 VTNLE
+72 VINLE

-167 PHVENLFLDPACRYR
+167 PHVENLFLDPAYRYR

-208 NYSTIERMME
+208 NYSTIDRMME

-422 EHNKDAVFMVTQL
+422 EHNRDAVFMVTQL

-451 IAQELRHAENYMNI
+451 LAQELKHAENYMNI

-480 DEKIRDYLSVKLII
+480 DENIRDYLSVKLII

-513 DAEIRIRGW
+513 GAEIRIRGW
-522 LVPDGEVT
+522 LIPDT
-530 EGEACM
+530 EKEK
-536 NTDEAAP
+536 
-543 GAVSMTAAGEARQ
+543 AGEGGAAHGQTYDAASSPVAARTARQ
-556 PDPAEANAGGRAH
+556 PDPAEANAGDRAH

-597 ENLLKDDEESRKRVP
+597 ENLLKDDEESRQRVP

-631 GEQYG
+631 GAQYG
-636 LMAVSEPD
+636 LMTASEPD

-672 TAASDRKTSDMKT
+672 TAVSDRKTEDMKT
-685 ARAASVDPQDAAA
+685 ASAGNADTEDAAA
-698 TRSDVKRSDVK
+698 TRSDVQRSDIA
-709 CSDVKRSDVK
+709 DVL
-719 CSDVKRS
+719 
-726 DVKRSDVK
+726 
-734 RSDVERSNVK
+734 VE
-744 RSDMADARVDDADR
+744 DAGR

>member
-1 MEIHHPEKMKQ
+1 MEKQHPAETKQ
-12 KRKKGERSF
+12 NRKKGKRSYL
-21 VPHTIQGT
+21 PHTIQGT

-72 VTNLE
+72 VINLE

-121 SMALFTADGRLISAS
+121 SMALFTADGRLISSS

-167 PHVENLFLDPACRYR
+167 PHVENLFLDPAYRYR

-208 NYSTIERMME
+208 NYSIIDRMME

-268 ELYLGARRQV
+268 ELYLGTRRQV

-451 IAQELRHAENYMNI
+451 LAQELKHAENYMNI

-480 DEKIRDYLSVKLII
+480 DENIRDYLSVKLII

-513 DAEIRIRGW
+513 GAEIRIRGW
-522 LVPDGEVT
+522 LIPDTENEKSGE
-530 EGEACM
+530 G
-536 NTDEAAP
+536 DAAH
-543 GAVSMTAAGEARQ
+543 GQTYDAASGPVAARTARQ
-556 PDPAEANAGGRAH
+556 PDPTEANAGDRAH

-597 ENLLKDDEESRKRVP
+597 ENLLKDDEESRQRVP

-631 GEQYG
+631 GAQYG
-636 LMAVSEPD
+636 LMAASEPD

-672 TAASDRKTSDMKT
+672 TAVSDRKTADVKT
-685 ARAASVDPQDAAA
+685 ASAGNADTEDAAA
-698 TRSDVKRSDVK
+698 TRSDVQSSDIT
-709 CSDVKRSDVK
+709 DVL
-719 CSDVKRS
+719 
-726 DVKRSDVK
+726 
-734 RSDVERSNVK
+734 VE
-744 RSDMADARVDDADR
+744 DAGR
-758 TEGGNQHV
+758 TEGGKQHA

>member
-1 MEIHHPEKMKQ
+1 MEKQHPAETKQ
-12 KRKKGERSF
+12 NRKKGKRSYL
-21 VPHTIQGT
+21 PHTIQGT

-72 VTNLE
+72 VINLE

-121 SMALFTADGRLISAS
+121 SMALFTADGRLISSS

-167 PHVENLFLDPACRYR
+167 PHVENLFLDPAYRYR

-208 NYSTIERMME
+208 NYSTIDRMME

-268 ELYLGARRQV
+268 ELYLGTRRQV

-451 IAQELRHAENYMNI
+451 LAQELKHAENYMNI

-480 DEKIRDYLSVKLII
+480 DENIRDYLSVKLII

-513 DAEIRIRGW
+513 GAEIRIRGW
-522 LVPDGEVT
+522 LIPDTENEKSGE
-530 EGEACM
+530 G
-536 NTDEAAP
+536 DAAH
-543 GAVSMTAAGEARQ
+543 GQTYDAASGPVAARTARQ
-556 PDPAEANAGGRAH
+556 PDPTEANAGDRAH
-569 RQMIQAMSVGDIY
+569 RQMIQAVSVGDIY

-597 ENLLKDDEESRKRVP
+597 ENLLKDDEESRQRVP

-631 GEQYG
+631 GAQYG
-636 LMAVSEPD
+636 LMAASEPD

-672 TAASDRKTSDMKT
+672 TAVSDRKTADVKT
-685 ARAASVDPQDAAA
+685 ASAGNADTEDAAA
-698 TRSDVKRSDVK
+698 TRSDVQSSDIT
-709 CSDVKRSDVK
+709 DVL
-719 CSDVKRS
+719 
-726 DVKRSDVK
+726 
-734 RSDVERSNVK
+734 VE
-744 RSDMADARVDDADR
+744 DAGR
-758 TEGGNQHV
+758 TEGGKQHA

>member
-1 MEIHHPEKMKQ
+1 MEKQHPAETKEN
-12 KRKKGERSF
+12 RKKGKQSYL
-21 VPHTIQGT
+21 PHTIQGT

-72 VTNLE
+72 VINLE

-167 PHVENLFLDPACRYR
+167 PHVENLFLDPAYRYR

-208 NYSTIERMME
+208 NYSTIDRMME

-422 EHNKDAVFMVTQL
+422 EHNRDAVFMVTQL

-451 IAQELRHAENYMNI
+451 LAQELKHAENYMNI

-480 DEKIRDYLSVKLII
+480 DENIRDYLSVKLII

-513 DAEIRIRGW
+513 GAEIRIRGW
-522 LVPDGEVT
+522 LIPDAEKEKAGEG
-530 EGEACM
+530 GEAHGQ
-536 NTDEAAP
+536 TYDTASGPVAAR
-543 GAVSMTAAGEARQ
+543 TARQ
-556 PDPAEANAGGRAH
+556 PDPAEANAGDRAH

-582 IAVSDNGYGMPPEVC
+582 IAVSDNGYGMPPEMC

-631 GEQYG
+631 GAQYG
-636 LMAVSEPD
+636 LMAASEPD

-672 TAASDRKTSDMKT
+672 NAASDRKASEMKT
-685 ARAASVDPQDAAA
+685 ASAGRADPEDAGA
-698 TRSDVKRSDVK
+698 TRSAVKRSDRA
-709 CSDVKRSDVK
+709 DVL
-719 CSDVKRS
+719 
-726 DVKRSDVK
+726 
-734 RSDVERSNVK
+734 VE
-744 RSDMADARVDDADR
+744 DQGR

>member
-1 MEIHHPEKMKQ
+1 MEKQHPAETKQ
-12 KRKKGERSF
+12 NRKKGKRSYL
-21 VPHTIQGT
+21 PHTIQGT

-72 VTNLE
+72 VINLE

-167 PHVENLFLDPACRYR
+167 PHVENLFLDPAYRYR

-208 NYSTIERMME
+208 NYSTIDRMME

-376 RINQLMDDI
+376 QINQLMDDI

-422 EHNKDAVFMVTQL
+422 EHNRDAVFMVTQL

-451 IAQELRHAENYMNI
+451 LAQELKHAENYMNI

-480 DEKIRDYLSVKLII
+480 DENIRDYLSVKLII

-513 DAEIRIRGW
+513 GAEIRIRGW
-522 LVPDGEVT
+522 LISDT
-530 EGEACM
+530 EKEK
-536 NTDEAAP
+536 
-543 GAVSMTAAGEARQ
+543 AGEGGAAHGQTYDTASGPVAALTARQ
-556 PDPAEANAGGRAH
+556 PDPAEANAGDRAH

-597 ENLLKDDEESRKRVP
+597 ENLLKDDEESRQRVP

-631 GEQYG
+631 GAQYG
-636 LMAVSEPD
+636 LMAASEPD

-663 KLLESGHYR
+663 KLLEGGHYR
-672 TAASDRKTSDMKT
+672 TAVSDRKTVDVKT
-685 ARAASVDPQDAAA
+685 ASAGNADTEDAAA
-698 TRSDVKRSDVK
+698 TRSDVQRSDIADVLVK
-709 CSDVKRSDVK
+709 
-719 CSDVKRS
+719 
-726 DVKRSDVK
+726 
-734 RSDVERSNVK
+734 
-744 RSDMADARVDDADR
+744 DAGR

>member
-1 MEIHHPEKMKQ
+1 MEIHHPEETKQ
-12 KRKKGERSF
+12 KRKKAKRSF
-21 VPHTIQGT
+21 LPHTIQGT

-72 VTNLE
+72 VVNLE

-136 PIATTKENLD
+136 PIATLKENLD

-208 NYSTIERMME
+208 NYSTIDRMME

-299 GVDAASLR
+299 GVDGESLR

-313 VSISLLVMIFV
+313 VSIALLVMIFV

-351 VPEDIYVGGSEE
+351 VPADIYVGGSEE

-385 VIEQEEKRKSE
+385 VVEQEEKRKSE

-480 DEKIRDYLSVKLII
+480 DENIRDYLSVKLII

-499 NAIYYGVGDMDPDD
+499 IAIYYGVGDMDPDD

-522 LVPDGEVT
+522 LIPDGAAEQGT
-530 EGEACM
+530 
-536 NTDEAAP
+536 AAP
-543 GAVSMTAAGEARQ
+543 GTAAEHAQPEAVKTADSGKTQRSEAVSMADAGKIRQ

-631 GEQYG
+631 GAQYG

-663 KLLESGHYR
+663 KLLESGHY
-672 TAASDRKTSDMKT
+672 M
-685 ARAASVDPQDAAA
+685 AASVEGKA
-698 TRSDVKRSDVK
+698 SDVKQADMKHADSMDAGRKYTDRKVSDATAPNGMDTSVK
-709 CSDVKRSDVK
+709 DSDR
-719 CSDVKRS
+719 R
-726 DVKRSDVK
+726 
-734 RSDVERSNVK
+734 
-744 RSDMADARVDDADR
+744 
-758 TEGGNQHV
+758 EGGNQHV

>member
-1 MEIHHPEKMKQ
+1 MK
-12 KRKKGERSF
+12 KIRKQAKRSF
-21 VPHTIQGT
+21 LPHTIQGT

-72 VTNLE
+72 VINLE

-121 SMALFTADGRLISAS
+121 SMSLFTADGRLISAS

-167 PHVENLFLDPACRYR
+167 PHVENLFLDPAYRYR

-208 NYSTIERMME
+208 NYSTIDRMME

-299 GVDAASLR
+299 GVDASSLR

-376 RINQLMDDI
+376 RINQLMEDI
-385 VIEQEEKRKSE
+385 VVEQEEKRKSE

-451 IAQELRHAENYMNI
+451 LAQELKHAENYMNI

-480 DEKIRDYLSVKLII
+480 DENIRDYLSVKLII

-522 LVPDGEVT
+522 LIPN
-530 EGEACM
+530 EAAEKG
-536 NTDEAAP
+536 TAAP
-543 GAVSMTAAGEARQ
+543 GTAAEHAQPEAVMPADSGKTRQ

-569 RQMIQAMSVGDIY
+569 RQMIQALSVGDIY
-582 IAVSDNGYGMPPEVC
+582 ITVSDNGYGMPPEVC

-631 GEQYG
+631 GAQYG
-636 LMAVSEPD
+636 LMAASEPD

-663 KLLESGHYR
+663 KLLESGHY
-672 TAASDRKTSDMKT
+672 TAASADRKASDATASDGMDTSVKD
-685 ARAASVDPQDAAA
+685 
-698 TRSDVKRSDVK
+698 SDRK
-709 CSDVKRSDVK
+709 
-719 CSDVKRS
+719 
-726 DVKRSDVK
+726 
-734 RSDVERSNVK
+734 
-744 RSDMADARVDDADR
+744 
-758 TEGGNQHV
+758 EGGHQHV

>member
-1 MEIHHPEKMKQ
+1 MEKQHPAETKQ
-12 KRKKGERSF
+12 NRKKGKRSYL
-21 VPHTIQGT
+21 PHTIQGT

-72 VTNLE
+72 VINLE

-121 SMALFTADGRLISAS
+121 SMALFTADGRLISSS

-167 PHVENLFLDPACRYR
+167 PHVENLFLDPAYRYR

-208 NYSTIERMME
+208 NYSTIDRMME

-268 ELYLGARRQV
+268 ELYLGTRRQV
-278 LLNSVSYTGWKMI
+278 LLNSVSYTGWKRI

-451 IAQELRHAENYMNI
+451 LAQELKHAENYMNI

-480 DEKIRDYLSVKLII
+480 DENIRDYLSVKLII

-513 DAEIRIRGW
+513 GAEIRIRGW
-522 LVPDGEVT
+522 LIPDTENEKSGE
-530 EGEACM
+530 G
-536 NTDEAAP
+536 DAAH
-543 GAVSMTAAGEARQ
+543 GQTYDAASGPVAARTARQ
-556 PDPAEANAGGRAH
+556 PDPTEANAGDRAH

-597 ENLLKDDEESRKRVP
+597 ENLLKDDEESRQRVP

-631 GEQYG
+631 GAQYG
-636 LMAVSEPD
+636 LMAASEPD

-672 TAASDRKTSDMKT
+672 TAVSDRKTADVKT
-685 ARAASVDPQDAAA
+685 ASAGNADTEDAAA
-698 TRSDVKRSDVK
+698 TRSDVQSSDIT
-709 CSDVKRSDVK
+709 DVL
-719 CSDVKRS
+719 
-726 DVKRSDVK
+726 
-734 RSDVERSNVK
+734 VE
-744 RSDMADARVDDADR
+744 DAGR
-758 TEGGNQHV
+758 TEGGKQHA

>member
-1 MEIHHPEKMKQ
+1 MEKQHPAETKQ
-12 KRKKGERSF
+12 NRKKGKRSYL
-21 VPHTIQGT
+21 PHTIQGT

-72 VTNLE
+72 VINLE

-167 PHVENLFLDPACRYR
+167 PHVENLFLDPAYRYR

-208 NYSTIERMME
+208 NYSTIDRMME

-422 EHNKDAVFMVTQL
+422 EHNRDAVFMVTQL

-451 IAQELRHAENYMNI
+451 LAQELKHAENYMNI

-480 DEKIRDYLSVKLII
+480 DENIRDYLSVKLII

-513 DAEIRIRGW
+513 GAEIRIRGW
-522 LVPDGEVT
+522 LISDT
-530 EGEACM
+530 EKEK
-536 NTDEAAP
+536 
-543 GAVSMTAAGEARQ
+543 AGEGGAAHGQTYDAASGPVAARTARQ
-556 PDPAEANAGGRAH
+556 PDPAEANAGDRAH

-597 ENLLKDDEESRKRVP
+597 ENLLKDDEESRQRVP

-631 GEQYG
+631 GAQYG
-636 LMAVSEPD
+636 LMAASEPD

-672 TAASDRKTSDMKT
+672 TAVSDRKTEDMKT
-685 ARAASVDPQDAAA
+685 ASAGNADTEDATA
-698 TRSDVKRSDVK
+698 TRSDVQRSDLADVLVK
-709 CSDVKRSDVK
+709 
-719 CSDVKRS
+719 
-726 DVKRSDVK
+726 
-734 RSDVERSNVK
+734 
-744 RSDMADARVDDADR
+744 DAGR

>member
-1 MEIHHPEKMKQ
+1 MEKQHPAETKQ
-12 KRKKGERSF
+12 NRKKGKRSYL
-21 VPHTIQGT
+21 PHTIQGT

-72 VTNLE
+72 VINLE

-121 SMALFTADGRLISAS
+121 SMALFTADGRLISSS

-167 PHVENLFLDPACRYR
+167 PHVENLFLDPAYRYR

-208 NYSTIERMME
+208 NYSTIDRMME

-268 ELYLGARRQV
+268 ELYLGTRRQV

-451 IAQELRHAENYMNI
+451 LAQELKHAENYMNI

-480 DEKIRDYLSVKLII
+480 DENIRDYLSVKLII

-513 DAEIRIRGW
+513 GAEIRIRGW
-522 LVPDGEVT
+522 LIPDT
-530 EGEACM
+530 ENEKSSEG
-536 NTDEAAP
+536 DAAH
-543 GAVSMTAAGEARQ
+543 GQTYDAASGPVAARTARQ
-556 PDPAEANAGGRAH
+556 PDPTETNAGDRAH

-597 ENLLKDDEESRKRVP
+597 ENLLKDDEESRQRVP

-631 GEQYG
+631 GAQYG
-636 LMAVSEPD
+636 LMAASEPD

-672 TAASDRKTSDMKT
+672 TAVSDRKTADVKT
-685 ARAASVDPQDAAA
+685 ASAGNADTEDAAA
-698 TRSDVKRSDVK
+698 TRSDVQSSDIT
-709 CSDVKRSDVK
+709 DVL
-719 CSDVKRS
+719 
-726 DVKRSDVK
+726 
-734 RSDVERSNVK
+734 VE
-744 RSDMADARVDDADR
+744 DAGR
-758 TEGGNQHV
+758 TEGGKQHA